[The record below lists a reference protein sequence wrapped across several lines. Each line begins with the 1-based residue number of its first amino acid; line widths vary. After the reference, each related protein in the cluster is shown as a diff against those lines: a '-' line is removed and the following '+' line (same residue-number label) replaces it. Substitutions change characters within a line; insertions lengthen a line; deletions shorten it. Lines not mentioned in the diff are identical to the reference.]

1 MTDDH
6 AVLERLRA
14 AGFSIDALSDEQLD
28 VLTGLSAHELHVLED
43 VKRRLDDVEP
53 EVRAHGDFA
62 GGALF

>member
-6 AVLERLRA
+6 AVLDRLRA
-14 AGFSIDALSDEQLD
+14 VGFTIEALSDEQLQ

-43 VKRRLDDVEP
+43 VKRRLDDAEP
-53 EVRAHGDFA
+53 EVRAHGDIA